1 MKKLIFIKL
10 CVLLLISTAL
20 YAQKPK
26 AVKEEYI
33 NFHWKKT
40 KKTVYIPF
48 DLYSNL
54 VIIPM
59 VINGSDTLKFILD
72 TGVGTTILSDPEIA
86 KKLNLKSVRKIRVNG
101 VGMGESITANI
112 VIDVRMSI
120 GEAQANRQSIIFLD
134 TDVLDLSS
142 FVGTKIHGI
151 IGADLFNNLVVTI
164 DYLNRKIELR
174 YPNNYK
180 YRPNKGLKFPITIL
194 DNKPYIQGVNLT
206 NKRSTTSDLLLL
218 DSGAGHA
225 FSIEGQTGDTT
236 KFHLSKYQF
245 QLGKGLNGVI
255 LGHLGRIKQVGLG
268 PWKWNEVVSSFPDS
282 LSYQVKQMKG
292 ISPVSG
298 SIGGEFLRRF
308 KLTFHYLDNYL
319 VFKPI
324 ASRLNRPFEEGL
336 SGLTLVAIA
345 PEFKRFKVE
354 SVQDGSPADDV
365 DFRAGDEIWMV
376 NNRKATEYRLDEL
389 NRLLQTKAGDKVM
402 FLIKRGTEVHLKEMT
417 LKKLF

>member
-1 MKKLIFIKL
+1 MKKLLFIKL

-20 YAQKPK
+20 FAQKPK
-26 AVKEEYI
+26 VVKEEYI
-33 NFHWKKT
+33 SFHWKKS

-54 VIIPM
+54 VIVPL

-72 TGVGTTILSDPEIA
+72 TGVGTTILSDPEVA
-86 KKLNLKSVRKIRVNG
+86 KKLGLKSVRKIRVNG
-101 VGMGESITANI
+101 VGMGESISANI
-112 VIDVRMSI
+112 VIDVKI
-120 GEAQANRQSIIFLD
+120 GLGEAQANRQSIIFLD
-134 TDVLDLSS
+134 SDVLDLSS

-151 IGADLFNNLVVTI
+151 IGADVFNNLVVTI
-164 DYLNRKIELR
+164 DYLNRKVELR
-174 YPNNYK
+174 HVGNYT
-180 YRPNKGLKFPITIL
+180 YRPGKGLKFPITIL

-206 NKRSTTSDLLLL
+206 NNRNTTSDLLLI

-236 KFHLSKYQF
+236 KFHLSKHQF
-245 QLGKGLNGVI
+245 QLGKGLNGII
-255 LGHLGRIKQVGLG
+255 LGHLGRINQVGLG
-268 PWKWNEVVSSFPDS
+268 PWKWKDVVSSFPDS
-282 LSYQVKQMKG
+282 LSYQVKQMQGK
-292 ISPVSG
+292 STVSG

-308 KLTFHYLDNYL
+308 KLTFHYLNNYV

-336 SGLTLVAIA
+336 SGLTIVAIS

-354 SVQDGSPADDV
+354 SVQEGSPADDV

-376 NNRKATEYRLDEL
+376 NNRRATEYRLDEL
-389 NRLLQTKAGDKVM
+389 NRILQTKVGDKVM
-402 FLIKRGTEVHLKEMT
+402 FLIKRGTEVQLKEIT
-417 LKKLF
+417 LKRLF

>member
-180 YRPNKGLKFPITIL
+180 YRPSKGLQFPITIL

-245 QLGKGLNGVI
+245 QLGKGLNGCWQI
-255 LGHLGRIKQVGLG
+255 GLQNHHLGLFDVDQILSSSLFKGGNGVFALLDQFVDDGHHGDIVQHHALIHFFLLHGRQQQTNGAQACCVLG
-268 PWKWNEVVSSFPDS
+268 AHGV
-282 LSYQVKQMKG
+282 
-292 ISPVSG
+292 
-298 SIGGEFLRRF
+298 
-308 KLTFHYLDNYL
+308 FHVFGNL
-319 VFKPI
+319 VFE
-324 ASRLNRPFEEGL
+324 AHG
-336 SGLTLVAIA
+336 
-345 PEFKRFKVE
+345 
-354 SVQDGSPADDV
+354 GS
-365 DFRAGDEIWMV
+365 
-376 NNRKATEYRLDEL
+376 
-389 NRLLQTKAGDKVM
+389 
-402 FLIKRGTEVHLKEMT
+402 
-417 LKKLF
+417 